1 MMTEGE
7 YLNHSGFSLTNKNK
21 SRVGYN
27 TFKLLDSCAACE
39 TEYNATGSYISI
51 PWDQLLN
58 NGEGPEAGSTQEAAF
73 EEAKRAIY
81 FIYEQKIY
89 TQLYKNYLDAQA
101 AYLNIEMKAYL
112 ILRSTMRMWSSRRM
126 SQK

>member
-1 MMTEGE
+1 MMTEGK

-51 PWDQLLN
+51 LWDQLLN
-58 NGEGPEAGSTQEAAF
+58 NGEGSEAGSTQEAAF
-73 EEAKRAIY
+73 EEAKRGIY

-101 AYLNIEMKAYL
+101 AYESMEPKMEGTIPKNK
-112 ILRSTMRMWSSRRM
+112 
-126 SQK
+126 